1 MKKKILL
8 ISLMLSMMFCISG
21 CSNVINID
29 EVLESPNTKII
40 DFEVVDKNFYNA
52 ILVDKNT
59 KVMYYWNMSNTGG
72 FTPIYNED
80 GSLKLYEE

>member
-1 MKKKILL
+1 MKKKILI
-8 ISLMLSMMFCISG
+8 ISFILSMIFCLSG

-29 EVLESPNTKII
+29 EVLESPNTKMI

-59 KVMYYWNMSNTGG
+59 KVMYYWNMSDTGG
-72 FTPIYNED
+72 FTPIYNAD
-80 GSLKLYEE
+80 GKLKLYEE

>member
-1 MKKKILL
+1 MKKKILI
-8 ISLMLSMMFCISG
+8 ISFILSMIFCLSG

-59 KVMYYWNMSNTGG
+59 KVMYYWNMSSVGG
-72 FTPIYNED
+72 FTPIYNAD
-80 GSLKLYEE
+80 GTLRLYEE

>member
-1 MKKKILL
+1 MKKKILI
-8 ISLMLSMMFCISG
+8 ISFILSMIFCLSG

-59 KVMYYWNMSNTGG
+59 KVMYYWNMSDTGG
-72 FTPIYNED
+72 FTPIYNAD
-80 GSLKLYEE
+80 GTVKLYEE

>member
-8 ISLMLSMMFCISG
+8 ISLILSIMFCISG
-21 CSNVINID
+21 CTNIID
-29 EVLESPNTKII
+29 TDKVLESPTAKMI
-40 DFEVVDKNFYNA
+40 DFEVVDKNFYSA

-59 KVMYYWNMSNTGG
+59 KVMYYWNMSSAGG

>member
-1 MKKKILL
+1 MKKKILI
-8 ISLMLSMMFCISG
+8 ISFILSMIFCLSG
-21 CSNVINID
+21 CSNVININ

-59 KVMYYWNMSNTGG
+59 KVMYYWNMSDTGG
-72 FTPIYNED
+72 FTPIYNAD
-80 GSLKLYEE
+80 GTLKLYEE

>member
-1 MKKKILL
+1 MKKKILI
-8 ISLMLSMMFCISG
+8 ISFILSMIFCLSG

-40 DFEVVDKNFYNA
+40 DFEVVDKNFYSA

-59 KVMYYWNMSNTGG
+59 KVMYYCNMSSTGG

>member
-1 MKKKILL
+1 MKKKILI
-8 ISLMLSMMFCISG
+8 ISFMISMIFCLSG

-59 KVMYYWNMSNTGG
+59 KVMYYWNMSDTGG
-72 FTPIYNED
+72 FTPIYNAD
-80 GSLKLYEE
+80 GTLKLYEE

>member
-8 ISLMLSMMFCISG
+8 ISLILSMMFCISG
-21 CSNVINID
+21 CTNVID
-29 EVLESPNTKII
+29 TDKVLESPNAKMI
-40 DFEVVDKNFYNA
+40 DFEVVDKNFYSA

-59 KVMYYWNMSNTGG
+59 KVMYYWNMSSTGG

>member
-8 ISLMLSMMFCISG
+8 IGFILSMIFCLSG

-29 EVLESPNTKII
+29 EALESPNTKMI
-40 DFEVVDKNFYNA
+40 DFEVVDKNFYSA

-59 KVMYYWNMSNTGG
+59 KVMYYWNMSSTGG
-72 FTPIYNED
+72 FTPIYNAD
-80 GSLKLYEE
+80 GTLRLYEE